1 MTTPPRKEPWVESLR
16 GIIKAS
22 CGSAWRITNGKGK
35 FKLDV
40 RLEDNS
46 RKYKTFN
53 IPFDRAH
60 SRRVQETV
68 EQIHLLTT
76 QGLSID
82 EAFKRVNIS
91 SDPKVRKKPDK
102 KILLDAFAQFEL
114 FMVETKGMKQKTWNK
129 EYGGEAHDKD
139 SKVIP
144 RRVKATGKTYTHLL
158 NVADAE
164 NSEDLFVKLAP
175 KVKEPG
181 SRMRQQVVRNMA
193 AFLRWGT
200 SYESNY
206 LLDKKYRPF
215 EKGGAGTFIGKKS
228 AETIQKESETE
239 KVPIKE
245 DDIRKLLASLPINQK
260 HKLNA
265 SRARAWKYAI
275 ELLSAYG
282 LRPEE
287 VPNLEIIEG
296 SLWSMWI
303 KKTDGG
309 TGKPR
314 KLFCFTGFDKEWDLV
329 NRFKKE
335 KLPQVSE
342 FTGFGESLSNYL
354 ERNKTW
360 MEMKRKNGYTS
371 RSFRHGYSWINHKI
385 TNLSSNE
392 IAKHMGHTEE
402 THIGHYSKWFSEE
415 DLDASYKKG
424 MKFIKDQNNK
434 K

>member
-1 MTTPPRKEPWVESLR
+1 MQTPQHKDQWVESLR
-16 GIIKAS
+16 GIIKS
-22 CGSAWRITNGKGK
+22 TCGSAWRITNGKGK

-40 RLEDNS
+40 RLEDNT
-46 RKYKTFN
+46 RRYKTFN
-53 IPFDRAH
+53 IPWDKAH
-60 SRRVQETV
+60 ARRIQETV
-68 EQIHLLTT
+68 EQIHLFTT

-82 EAFKRVNIS
+82 EALKRVAVS
-91 SDPKVRKKPDK
+91 SDPKIKKKPDP
-102 KILLDAFAQFEL
+102 KILLNAFAEYEKYK
-114 FMVETKGMKQKTWNK
+114 VETLGMMQKTWNK
-129 EYGGEAHDKD
+129 EYGGEKH
-139 SKVIP
+139 IGITPP
-144 RRVKATGKTYTHLL
+144 RKKATGKTYSHLL
-158 NVADAE
+158 RVADSE
-164 NSEDLFVKLAP
+164 NSEELFARLAP
-175 KVKEPG
+175 KVNQPG
-181 SRMRQQVVRNMA
+181 VRIRQQVIRYMA
-193 AFLRWGT
+193 SFLRWAT

-215 EKGGAGTFIGKKS
+215 EKGGAGTYIGKKS
-228 AETIQKESETE
+228 AERIKKDNEKERI
-239 KVPIKE
+239 PIME
-245 DDIRKLLASLPINQK
+245 EDIRKLLASIPINQK

-265 SRARAWKYAI
+265 KRARAWKLAI

-335 KLPQVSE
+335 KLPEVSE

-360 MEMKRKNGYTS
+360 EEMKNKKGYTS
-371 RSFRHGYSWINHKI
+371 RSFRHGYSWITHKI

-392 IAKHMGHTEE
+392 ISKHMGHTEE

-415 DLDASYKKG
+415 DLEASYKKG
-424 MKFIKDQNNK
+424 MKFIEKQKEDE
-434 K
+434 

>member
-1 MTTPPRKEPWVESLR
+1 MQTPPHKDQWVESLR

-46 RKYKTFN
+46 RKYKTFD
-53 IPFDRAH
+53 IPWDKAH
-60 SRRVQETV
+60 ARRIQETV
-68 EQIHLLTT
+68 EQIHLFTT

-82 EAFKRVNIS
+82 EAFKRIAVS
-91 SDPKVRKKPDK
+91 SDPKVKKKPNP
-102 KILLDAFAQFEL
+102 KILLDAFAEYEKYK
-114 FMVETKGMKQKTWNK
+114 VETQGINQKTWNK
-129 EYGGEAHDKD
+129 EYGGEKNLDIKP
-139 SKVIP
+139 P
-144 RRVKATGKTYTHLL
+144 RIKATGKTYSHLL
-158 NVADAE
+158 KVADAE

-175 KVKEPG
+175 KVHNSG
-181 SRMRQQVVRNMA
+181 TRMRQQVIRNLA

-206 LLDKKYRPF
+206 LLDKKYKPF

-228 AETIQKESETE
+228 AATIQKENETE
-239 KVPIKE
+239 RTPINE
-245 DDIRKLLASLPINQK
+245 EDIRKLLASLPIDQK
-260 HKLNA
+260 HKVNA
-265 SRARAWKYAI
+265 SRARAWKLAI

-282 LRPEE
+282 LRPQE
-287 VPNLEIIEG
+287 VPYLEIIEG

-314 KLFCFTGFDKEWDLV
+314 KLYCFTGFDKEWDLV

-360 MEMKRKNGYTS
+360 MEMKSKKGYTS
-371 RSFRHGYSWINHKI
+371 RSFRHGYSWITHKI

-392 IAKHMGHTEE
+392 ISKHMGHTEE
-402 THIGHYSKWFSEE
+402 THIAHYAKWFSEE

-424 MKFIKDQNNK
+424 MKFIKDQEDKN
-434 K
+434 

>member
-1 MTTPPRKEPWVESLR
+1 MLKTAEEL
-16 GIIKAS
+16 
-22 CGSAWRITNGKGK
+22 
-35 FKLDV
+35 FV
-40 RLEDNS
+40 RLAPRVSNS
-46 RKYKTFN
+46 GTR
-53 IPFDRAH
+53 I
-60 SRRVQETV
+60 
-68 EQIHLLTT
+68 
-76 QGLSID
+76 
-82 EAFKRVNIS
+82 
-91 SDPKVRKKPDK
+91 
-102 KILLDAFAQFEL
+102 
-114 FMVETKGMKQKTWNK
+114 
-129 EYGGEAHDKD
+129 
-139 SKVIP
+139 
-144 RRVKATGKTYTHLL
+144 
-158 NVADAE
+158 
-164 NSEDLFVKLAP
+164 
-175 KVKEPG
+175 
-181 SRMRQQVVRNMA
+181 RQQVIRNMA

-206 LLDKKYRPF
+206 LLDKKYKPF

-228 AETIQKESETE
+228 AETIQKENETE
-239 KVPIKE
+239 RVPIKE

-265 SRARAWKYAI
+265 SRARAWKLAI

-360 MEMKRKNGYTS
+360 MAMKNKNGYTS
-371 RSFRHGYSWINHKI
+371 RSFRHGYSWITHKI

-392 IAKHMGHTEE
+392 IAKHMGHHEE
-402 THIGHYSKWFSEE
+402 THIAHYAKWFSEE
-415 DLDASYKKG
+415 DLDASFKKG
-424 MKFIKDQNNK
+424 MKYIKKQNEDEE
-434 K
+434 

>member
-1 MTTPPRKEPWVESLR
+1 MTTPPRKDPWVESLR
-16 GIIKAS
+16 GIIKS
-22 CGSAWRITNGKGK
+22 TCGSAWRITNGKGK

-40 RLEDNS
+40 RLDDNS

-53 IPFDRAH
+53 IPWDKAH
-60 SRRVQETV
+60 ARRIQETV

-76 QGLSID
+76 QGFSID
-82 EAFKRVNIS
+82 EAFKRADIS
-91 SDPKVRKKPDK
+91 KDPKVRKKPNP

-114 FMVETKGMKQKTWNK
+114 FKIETEGMKQKTWNK
-129 EYGGEAHDKD
+129 EYGGEKNT
-139 SKVIP
+139 SIKPP
-144 RRVKATGKTYTHLL
+144 RIKATGKTYSHLV

-164 NSEDLFVKLAP
+164 NAEDLFVKLAP
-175 KVKEPG
+175 KVSTSG
-181 SRMRQQVVRNMA
+181 TRIRQQVIRNMA

-206 LLDKKYRPF
+206 LLDKKYKPPF

-228 AETIQKESETE
+228 GQDIQDEEDTKR
-239 KVPIKE
+239 VPIKE
-245 DDIRKLLASLPINQK
+245 NDIRELIASLPINQK

-265 SRARAWKYAI
+265 SRAKAWKFAI
-275 ELLSAYG
+275 ELLSAFG

-287 VPNLEIIEG
+287 VPNVELRNG
-296 SLWSMWI
+296 ALWSMWV

-314 KLFCFTGFDKEWDLV
+314 KLFCFTGFDKEWDLI

-335 KLPQVSE
+335 KLPDVSE

-360 MEMKRKNGYTS
+360 MAMKKKNGYTM
-371 RSFRHGYSWINHKI
+371 RSFRHGYSYITHKI

-402 THIGHYSKWFSEE
+402 THIKHYARWFSEE
-415 DLDASYKKG
+415 DLDASFKKG
-424 MKFIKDQNNK
+424 MKYIKKQNGDEE
-434 K
+434 